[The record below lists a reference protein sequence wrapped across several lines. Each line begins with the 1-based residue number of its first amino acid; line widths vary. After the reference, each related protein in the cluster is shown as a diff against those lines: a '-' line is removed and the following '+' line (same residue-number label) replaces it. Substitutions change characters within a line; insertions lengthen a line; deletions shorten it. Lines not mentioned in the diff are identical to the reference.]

1 METTAGI
8 NLGLSDSS
16 DKNRRAYIRSDQISH
31 SVMSD
36 SLRPHELQHA
46 RPPCPSPTPANSK
59 SAVRKLLELTKEFSK
74 VAGHRINAE
83 KSLGFLYT
91 NNKRSEKE
99 IKETIIFTIT
109 SKIIKH
115 LGINLSKEV
124 KDRKL

>member
-1 METTAGI
+1 MGSQRVGHTEQ
-8 NLGLSDSS
+8 LST
-16 DKNRRAYIRSDQISH
+16 YIRSDQISH
-31 SVMSD
+31 SVVSD

-59 SAVRKLLELTKEFSK
+59 SAIRKLLELTKEFSK
-74 VAGHRINAE
+74 VAGHKINTE

-99 IKETIIFTIT
+99 IKETIPFTIT